1 MAYITKEYYESL
13 KEKELIQIGDWV
25 SLSTLSKQAGLRRGR
40 GYTRQTIQ
48 KIVADG
54 INTSDEM
61 VALIRT
67 FYEGR
72 IRAFDEQL
80 EMAKTIKMRE
90 SFA

>member
-13 KEKELIQIGDWV
+13 KEKQIIQFGDWL
-25 SLSTLSKQAGLRRGR
+25 SLSKLSKQAGLRKGK
-40 GYTRQTIQ
+40 GYTRQTVQ
-48 KIVADG
+48 KIVAEG

-61 VALIRT
+61 IALIRMY
-67 FYEGR
+67 YEGR